1 MRKLFRKW
9 LPHHDGVLR
18 NRWLSPFR
26 RWLQHP
32 DLWHL
37 HRRSASGAVAVGLFC
52 GLVPGPL
59 QMLSAALLAVL
70 FRVNLPLSLLMT
82 LYTNPLTIVP
92 LYFAAYEIGAWV
104 TGARNG
110 GIIPPSLPEMHW
122 HQWAGEL
129 WGWLQLLGKPL
140 LVGLPLL
147 AIGLAL
153 AGYFIVRWGW
163 YWVVLYK
170 WRSRH
175 RQG

>member
-9 LPHHDGVLR
+9 LPQNDGVLR

-26 RWLQHP
+26 HWLQHA

-37 HRRSASGAVAVGLFC
+37 HRRTAAGAVAIGLFC
-52 GLVPGPL
+52 GLIPGPL

-70 FRVNLPLSLLMT
+70 LRVNLPIALLTT

-92 LYFAAYEIGAWV
+92 LYLAAYEIGAWV
-104 TGARNG
+104 TGLRNG
-110 GIIPPSLPEMHW
+110 DVIPPPLPEMHW
-122 HQWAGEL
+122 HQWPGEL
-129 WGWLQLLGKPL
+129 WSWLQLLGKPL

-147 AIGLAL
+147 ALGLAL
-153 AGYFIVRWGW
+153 AGYLLVRLGW

-170 WRSRH
+170 WRTRH
-175 RQG
+175 RRG

>member
-9 LPHHDGVLR
+9 LPHHDGLLR
-18 NRWLSPFR
+18 SRWLSPFR
-26 RWLQHP
+26 RWLQHS

-52 GLVPGPL
+52 GLIPGPL
-59 QMLSAALLAVL
+59 QMLGAALLAVL
-70 FRVNLPLSLLMT
+70 FRVNLPIALLVT

-92 LYFAAYEIGAWV
+92 LYLAAYEIGAWV
-104 TGARNG
+104 TGSHNG
-110 GIIPPSLPEMHW
+110 GMIPPSLPEMHW

-153 AGYFIVRWGW
+153 AGYLLVRWGW
-163 YWVVLYK
+163 YWGVLYK
-170 WRSRH
+170 WRNRH
-175 RQG
+175 R